1 MFHFLWQYLVKEL
14 SKIFVCQQIF
24 KGSDSEM
31 PDISQYW
38 EISNGSD
45 SFYALVIDKD
55 PFILWY
61 NISSQL

>member
-1 MFHFLWQYLVKEL
+1 MGVSL
-14 SKIFVCQQIF
+14 